1 MKKFTMIVTVDDK
14 TVNINGENH
23 GFNAME
29 IVGFLEAKK
38 QDILNQMNNPK
49 KYTFT
54 RAVEKDGELLI
65 KEEEKEDE
73 RRA

>member
-1 MKKFTMIVTVDDK
+1 MMKKFTMIVTDDDG
-14 TVNINGENH
+14 TISIDGENH

-29 IVGFLEAKK
+29 IIGILETKK
-38 QDILNQMNNPK
+38 QDILDQMNHPE

-65 KEEEKEDE
+65 KEEKEDE

>member
-1 MKKFTMIVTVDDK
+1 MKKFTMIVTDDNN

-38 QDILNQMNNPK
+38 QDILNQLNQPE

-54 RAVEKDGELLI
+54 RAVEKDGELFI
-65 KEEEKEDE
+65 KEEKEDE